1 MLTLTHSYRIYPDA
15 NQEATMQDF
24 LEQSRRVYNYALRE
38 RKDWMQSRKCRVDA
52 CSIESEY
59 IIPADTPYPNYYAQK
74 KALTAARHV
83 IPELDAVHSQVLQEV
98 LLRLDKAFR
107 FMQERGFGFPRFK
120 KYGQIRS
127 LVFPQFK
134 DNPVTGCQIKIPK
147 VGAVPIK
154 LHRPIPEGF
163 VVKQVKVVKKPSGWY
178 AMLVLQADVNV
189 PDPIPEGKAVGIDLG
204 LEKFIATSTGELIA
218 RPRFFVELQGKLR
231 WLQRKLRNK
240 KKGSKNMRKA
250 QLKVARLHE
259 RIHDTRKD
267 FHYKVAHYLCDE
279 VGMVFAENLN
289 LKAMSRGMLCKHTL
303 DASFGSFLKILSH
316 VCWNRGI
323 YFAKVDANLTSQ
335 MCPNCGTHTGKK
347 ELHQRVHECD
357 HCGFTAD
364 RDVAAAMIVEQ
375 RGHRALG
382 HRVKLPVDVSCPGT
396 GKSLGGTDEAGKPS
410 RKGRKPTLSLSWQ
423 RWEDVT

>member
-1 MLTLTHSYRIYPDA
+1 MITLTHCYRIYPDV
-15 NQEATMQDF
+15 NQEGTMQDF

-59 IIPADTPYPNYYAQK
+59 IIPAETPYPNYYAQK
-74 KALTAARHV
+74 KALTAARKI
-83 IPELDAVHSQVLQEV
+83 IPQLEAVHSQVLQEV

-134 DNPVTGCQIKIPK
+134 DNPITGNQIKIPK
-147 VGAVPIK
+147 VGAVIIN
-154 LHRPIPEGF
+154 LHRPVPDGF
-163 VVKQVKVVKKPSGWY
+163 VVKQVKVVKKASGWY
-178 AMLVLQADVNV
+178 AIVVLQADVNV
-189 PDPIPEGKAVGIDLG
+189 PDPVAEGRAIGIDLG
-204 LEKFIATSTGELIA
+204 LEKFVATSTGELIA
-218 RPRFFVELQGKLR
+218 RPRFFVELQSKLR

-240 KKGSKNMRKA
+240 RKGSKNMRKA

-267 FHYKVAHYLCDE
+267 FHYKVAHHLCDG
-279 VGMVFAENLN
+279 VGMVFAEDLN
-289 LKAMSRGMLCKHTL
+289 LKAISRGMLCKHTL
-303 DASFGSFLKILSH
+303 DAGFGGFLEILSH
-316 VCWNRGI
+316 VSWKRGI

-347 ELHQRVHECD
+347 ELKQRVHECD
-357 HCGFTAD
+357 HCGFTTN

-375 RGHRALG
+375 RGLATLG
-382 HRVKLPVDVSCPGT
+382 HRVKLPVDVSCSGD
-396 GKSLGGTDEAGKPS
+396 GLILGRTDEAGKPS
-410 RKGRKPTLSLSWQ
+410 RKGRKPTLS
-423 RWEDVT
+423 R

>member
-1 MLTLTHSYRIYPDA
+1 MLTLTHSYRIYPDVS
-15 NQEATMQDF
+15 QEATMLKW

-74 KALTAARHV
+74 KALTAARKV

-107 FMQERGFGFPRFK
+107 FMQERGCGFPRFK
-120 KYGQIRS
+120 KDGQIRS

-147 VGAVPIK
+147 IGAVPIN

-163 VVKQVKVVKKPSGWY
+163 AVKQVKVVKKPSGWY
-178 AMLVLQADVNV
+178 AMVVLQADVNV
-189 PDPIPEGKAVGIDLG
+189 PAPVPEGRSIGIDLG
-204 LEKFIATSTGELIA
+204 VEKFIATSTGELLA
-218 RPRFFVELQGKLR
+218 RPRFFVELQSKLR

-259 RIHDTRKD
+259 RIHETRKD
-267 FHYKVAHYLCDE
+267 FHYKVAHHLCDG
-279 VGMVFAENLN
+279 VGMVFAEDLN
-289 LKAMSRGMLCKHTL
+289 LKAMSRGMLCKQTL
-303 DASFGSFLKILSH
+303 DAGFGGFLEILSH
-316 VCWNRGI
+316 VSWKRGI
-323 YFAKVDANLTSQ
+323 YFAQVDANRTSQ

-347 ELHQRVHECD
+347 ELSQRVHECD
-357 HCGFTAD
+357 SCGFTTD

-375 RGHRALG
+375 RGLAALG
-382 HRVKLPVDVSCPGT
+382 HRVKLPVDVSCPGD
-396 GKSLGGTDEAGKPS
+396 GLILGGTNQAGKS
-410 RKGRKPTLSLSWQ
+410 TRKGQKPTLS
-423 RWEDVT
+423 R

>member
-147 VGAVPIK
+147 VGAVPIN

-267 FHYKVAHYLCDE
+267 FHYKVAHHLCDE

-323 YFAKVDANLTSQ
+323 YFAKVDALLSSQ

-347 ELHQRVHECD
+347 ELSQRVHE
-357 HCGFTAD
+357 
-364 RDVAAAMIVEQ
+364 
-375 RGHRALG
+375 
-382 HRVKLPVDVSCPGT
+382 
-396 GKSLGGTDEAGKPS
+396 
-410 RKGRKPTLSLSWQ
+410 
-423 RWEDVT
+423 